1 MINKTR
7 FLSILFLSWA
17 MCGTLLVCVPV
28 RADIYRYVDSEGIV
42 HFTNVPTIP
51 GYNYSIYVHETPRTY
66 RVNSLYDRYISA
78 AARKHGIS
86 SSLIKAVIKAESNFD
101 PRAVSKA
108 GACGLM
114 QIMPETA
121 KALGVVDP
129 FDPKENIFGGARYLK
144 KMLVQFQGS
153 LPLALAAYNAGPSKV
168 QSRNSVPRIPET
180 RNFVRR
186 VMLYL
191 ERY

>member
-101 PRAVSKA
+101 PRAVSKS

-114 QIMPETA
+114 QIMPKTA

-168 QSRNSVPRIPET
+168 QSRNRVPRIPET
-180 RNFVRR
+180 RSFVRR
-186 VMLYL
+186 VMQYL
-191 ERY
+191 EHY

>member
-51 GYNYSIYVHETPRTY
+51 GYSYSIYVHETPRTY

-101 PRAVSKA
+101 PRAVSKS

-114 QIMPETA
+114 QIMPKTA

-168 QSRNSVPRIPET
+168 QSRNGVPRIPET
-180 RNFVRR
+180 RSFVRR
-186 VMLYL
+186 VMRYL
-191 ERY
+191 EHY

>member
-51 GYNYSIYVHETPRTY
+51 GYSYSIYVHETPRTY

-101 PRAVSKA
+101 PRAVSKS

-129 FDPKENIFGGARYLK
+129 FDPKENIFGGTRYLK
-144 KMLVQFQGS
+144 KMLVQFRGS

-168 QSRNSVPRIPET
+168 QSRNRVPRIPET
-180 RNFVRR
+180 RSFVRR
-186 VMLYL
+186 VMRYL
-191 ERY
+191 EHY

>member
-78 AARKHGIS
+78 AAHKHGIS

-101 PRAVSKA
+101 PRAVSKS

-114 QIMPETA
+114 QLMPETA
-121 KALGVVDP
+121 KDLGIVDL

-168 QSRNSVPRIPET
+168 QSRNRVPRIPET
-180 RNFVRR
+180 RSFVRR
-186 VMLYL
+186 VMQYL
-191 ERY
+191 EHY

>member
-51 GYNYSIYVHETPRTY
+51 GYSYSIYMHETPRTY

-101 PRAVSKA
+101 PRAVSKS

-114 QIMPETA
+114 QIMPKTA

>member
-51 GYNYSIYVHETPRTY
+51 GYSYSIYVHETPRTY

-101 PRAVSKA
+101 PRAVSKS

-121 KALGVVDP
+121 KDLGIVDL

-144 KMLVQFQGS
+144 KMLTQFQE
-153 LPLALAAYNAGPSKV
+153 LPLALAAYNAGPGKV
-168 QSRNSVPRIPET
+168 KSRNGVPRIPET
-180 RNFVRR
+180 RSFVRR
-186 VMLYL
+186 VMKYL
-191 ERY
+191 EHY

>member
-42 HFTNVPTIP
+42 HFTNVPTTP
-51 GYNYSIYVHETPRTY
+51 GYSIYMREAPWTRGAHG
-66 RVNSLYDRYISA
+66 LYDRYISA
-78 AARKHGIS
+78 AAHKHGIS

-101 PRAVSKA
+101 PRAVSKS

-168 QSRNSVPRIPET
+168 QSRNGVPRIPET
-180 RNFVRR
+180 RSFVRR
-186 VMLYL
+186 VMQYL
-191 ERY
+191 EHY